1 MTDEPIKIN
10 FTSEEVEE
18 FRQSDLE
25 DSELVPSDHLPKSF
39 SYHEALDR
47 TSMVLNILDNNV
59 LSHPAILL
67 DPEAYR
73 LAYEAQSK
81 LYNLYQYLGA
91 KHL

>member
-1 MTDEPIKIN
+1 MI
-10 FTSEEVEE
+10 FTPEEVEE

-25 DSELVPSDHLPKSF
+25 DSERELVPSEHLPKSL

-47 TSMVLNILDNNV
+47 TSMVLNIIDNNI
-59 LSHPAILL
+59 LSHPVILL

-73 LAYEAQSK
+73 IAYEAHSK
-81 LYNLYQYLGA
+81 LFNLYQYLGD

>member
-1 MTDEPIKIN
+1 MTYEPTKIN
-10 FTSEEVEE
+10 FTPEEVEE
-18 FRQSDLE
+18 FRQDDLV
-25 DSELVPSDHLPKSF
+25 DSGLVPSEHLPKSF

-47 TSMVLNILDNNV
+47 TSTVLNILDNNV

-73 LAYEAQSK
+73 LAYEAHEK

>member
-1 MTDEPIKIN
+1 MI
-10 FTSEEVEE
+10 FTPEEVEE
-18 FRQSDLE
+18 FRQGDLE
-25 DSELVPSDHLPKSF
+25 DCALVPSEHLPKSF

-67 DPEAYR
+67 DPEAHR
-73 LAYEAQSK
+73 LAYEAHSK
-81 LYNLYQYLGA
+81 LFNLYQYLGD